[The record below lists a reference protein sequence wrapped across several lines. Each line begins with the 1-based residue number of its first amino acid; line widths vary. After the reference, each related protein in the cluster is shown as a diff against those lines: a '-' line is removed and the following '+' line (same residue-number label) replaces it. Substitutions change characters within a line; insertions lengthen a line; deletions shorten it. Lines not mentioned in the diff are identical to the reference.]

1 VAIHKL
7 RCEKTEESKMHK
19 SGTESAGNRDRRNF
33 LIRSLGL
40 GSGVLLYPRLF
51 TGTLSGQEGPDEST
65 NAALNEEALALW
77 SNRLVGSPSAT
88 KGDRPQPDE
97 AAFFYYTKDKGFM
110 PVELETDDQS
120 DLGQLLPATSTNMK
134 LGVNVVR
141 PNREHF
147 RYIARNKNGTLAVS
161 IMPFADTAPAKSGS
175 AGEDSAKPGDTSS
188 DPPSDHLISSVL
200 PPPPAFDYHVS
211 YPTGPSLVTNGAPMH
226 AGFGNWAWTFT
237 VQEKPPAWQAF
248 MTDLQTALGGQ
259 TSSSTASH
267 ASTTQPAGTKPPAT
281 SNTTLAQL
289 IKFVEGGVGAWET
302 LSFLGVGVKVL
313 NSVLGKTM
321 AQTGK
326 PNVLLTLPNRQ
337 VVTSKA
343 GRQTAAGSALPL
355 LQGEYVAVPL
365 TRADVLRNAGKTLEL
380 YEGVIVPAGSK
391 DTRAALS
398 ETLLPGDSEPD
409 PGLTYVSFS
418 VKFS

>member
-1 VAIHKL
+1 
-7 RCEKTEESKMHK
+7 MHK

-51 TGTLSGQEGPDEST
+51 AGTLSGQEGPDEST

-134 LGVNVVR
+134 LGVNIVR
-141 PNREHF
+141 PNRQHF
-147 RYIARNKNGTLAVS
+147 NYIARNKNGTLAVS
-161 IMPFADTAPAKSGS
+161 VMPFTDAAPAKDSTAGS
-175 AGEDSAKPGDTSS
+175 DTAKPGTASS

-211 YPTGPSLVTNGAPMH
+211 YPTGPSLVTNGSPMH

-248 MTDLQTALGGQ
+248 MSDLQTALGGQ
-259 TSSSTASH
+259 TSNSTGSH
-267 ASTTQPAGTKPPAT
+267 ASSTPPPGAKPQTT
-281 SNTTLAQL
+281 SSTTLSQA

-302 LSFLGVGVKVL
+302 LSFLGVGIKVL

-326 PNVLLTLPNRQ
+326 PNVLLTLPNCQ

-343 GRQTAAGSALPL
+343 GRQSAAGFALPL

-365 TRADVLRNAGKTLEL
+365 TKADVLRNAGKSYEL
-380 YEGVIVPAGSK
+380 YEGVIVAAGSK
-391 DTRAALS
+391 DTRTALA
-398 ETLLPGDSEPD
+398 ETLLPADGESD

-418 VKFS
+418 VKLS

>member
-1 VAIHKL
+1 
-7 RCEKTEESKMHK
+7 MHK
-19 SGTESAGNRDRRNF
+19 SGTESAGNRDRRDF

-40 GSGVLLYPRLF
+40 GSGVLLCPRLF
-51 TGTLSGQEGPDEST
+51 AGTFSGQEGPDESA
-65 NAALNEEALALW
+65 NAALNTEALALW

-97 AAFFYYTKDKGFM
+97 AAFFYYTKDKGFL

-120 DLGQLLPATSTNMK
+120 DLGQLLPATSTIMK

-147 RYIARNKNGTLAVS
+147 RYIARNKNGTLAVG
-161 IMPFADTAPAKSGS
+161 IMPFVDTAPAKSGS
-175 AGEDSAKPGDTSS
+175 TTDNSAKAGDASS

-211 YPTGPSLVTNGAPMH
+211 YPSGPSLVTNGSAMH
-226 AGFGNWAWTFT
+226 AGFGNWSWTFS
-237 VQEKPPAWQAF
+237 VQEKPPAWKAF
-248 MTDLQTALGGQ
+248 MTDLQSALGSQ
-259 TSSSTASH
+259 TSSSAGSH
-267 ASTTQPAGTKPPAT
+267 SSSTQSAGTKPPAT
-281 SNTTLAQL
+281 ANTTLGQVV
-289 IKFVEGGVGAWET
+289 KFVEGGVGAWET
-302 LSFLGVGVKVL
+302 LSFLGVGVNVL
-313 NSVLGKTM
+313 NSVLGKMM

-343 GRQTAAGSALPL
+343 GRQSAAGSALPL

-365 TRADVLRNAGKTLEL
+365 TRADMLRNAGKTLEL

-391 DTRAALS
+391 DTRAALA
-398 ETLLPGDSEPD
+398 ETLLPADGDSD

-418 VKFS
+418 VKLS